1 MVIYDSLSKKKL
13 PFKPISEGLAR
24 IYACGP
30 TVYDDAHLGHA
41 KSAVSFD
48 LLRRVLQAEGYEVKF
63 VRNFTDIDDKILKKM
78 EQSGKSLEEI
88 TEFYTHRYLQDMSAL
103 NVADANISPKATE
116 NIAAICELI
125 SSLLQKG
132 FAYEIVGDGI
142 YFDTR
147 KDGDYLS
154 LSGKKEGAGKN
165 IARVASND
173 AKHDEKDFVLWKF
186 DENWFDSPFGKGRPG
201 WHSEC
206 VAMILA
212 HLDSGDPQFCIDIHA
227 GGADLLFP
235 HHENEAAQCRC
246 ASHRA
251 LSKYWLHNGFVQVN
265 NEKMSKSLGNSFF
278 VGDALKIAPGEA
290 LRFYLLSSHY
300 RANFNY
306 SIADLLASK
315 KRLDKIYR
323 LKKRVRDVL
332 TPAAGQNSA
341 TCVSEH
347 TAQISS
353 ASSARAC
360 GAAGQ
365 NLASNGS
372 QSLSPNTAPN
382 SKPKNS
388 ASELPAAE
396 AKFRSEMMEFLS
408 DDLNT
413 SGALAVL
420 DSFVA
425 SANEA
430 LDCAPK
436 DKALKAQIAANL
448 EFAKQTLGILYE
460 DETEYFRFGVS
471 EQQRA
476 QIEELIKQRA
486 QAKAEKDFAS
496 ADAIRARLT
505 DMKIEVMDT
514 PSGTA
519 WEVAAE

>member
-63 VRNFTDIDDKILKKM
+63 ARNFTDIDDKILKKM
-78 EQSGKSLEEI
+78 AETGKSLEEI
-88 TEFYTHRYLQDMSAL
+88 TELYTRRYLQDMSAL
-103 NVADANISPKATE
+103 NVADASISPKATE

-132 FAYEIVGDGI
+132 FAYEIAGDGI

-246 ASHRA
+246 ARHRA

-306 SIADLLASK
+306 SVTDLLASK

-332 TPAAGQNSA
+332 VPAAGQNSA
-341 TCVSEH
+341 
-347 TAQISS
+347 
-353 ASSARAC
+353 
-360 GAAGQ
+360 
-365 NLASNGS
+365 
-372 QSLSPNTAPN
+372 
-382 SKPKNS
+382 PK
-388 ASELPAAE
+388 LPAAE

-430 LDCAPK
+430 LDRAPK
-436 DKALKAQIAANL
+436 DKALKARIAANL

-514 PSGTA
+514 ASGTV

>member
-13 PFKPISEGLAR
+13 PFEPISEGLAR

-63 VRNFTDIDDKILKKM
+63 ARNFTDIDDKILKKM
-78 EQSGKSLEEI
+78 AQSGKSLEEI
-88 TEFYTHRYLQDMSAL
+88 TEFYTRRYLQDMSAL
-103 NVADANISPKATE
+103 NVADASISPKATE

-125 SSLLQKG
+125 SSLLQKS
-132 FAYEIVGDGI
+132 FAYEIAGDGI

-154 LSGKKEGAGKN
+154 LSGKKEDASKN

-212 HLDSGDPQFCIDIHA
+212 HLDSGDPKFCIDIHA

-246 ASHRA
+246 ARHRA

-306 SIADLLASK
+306 SVTDLLASK

-332 TPAAGQNSA
+332 APAAGQNSA
-341 TCVSEH
+341 
-347 TAQISS
+347 
-353 ASSARAC
+353 
-360 GAAGQ
+360 
-365 NLASNGS
+365 
-372 QSLSPNTAPN
+372 P
-382 SKPKNS
+382 
-388 ASELPAAE
+388 ELPAAE

-430 LDCAPK
+430 LDRAPK

-476 QIEELIKQRA
+476 QIEKLIKQRA

-514 PSGTA
+514 PSGTV
-519 WEVAAE
+519 WEIAAE

>member
-13 PFKPISEGLAR
+13 PFEPISKGLAR

-63 VRNFTDIDDKILKKM
+63 ARNFTDIDDKILKKM
-78 EQSGKSLEEI
+78 AETGKSLEEI
-88 TEFYTHRYLQDMSAL
+88 TELYTRRYLQDMSAL
-103 NVADANISPKATE
+103 NVADASISPKATE

-132 FAYEIVGDGI
+132 FAYEIAGDGI

-212 HLDSGDPQFCIDIHA
+212 HLDSGDPKFCIDIHA

-246 ASHRA
+246 ARHRA

-323 LKKRVRDVL
+323 LKKRVREVL
-332 TPAAGQNSA
+332 TSAAGQNS
-341 TCVSEH
+341 T
-347 TAQISS
+347 
-353 ASSARAC
+353 
-360 GAAGQ
+360 
-365 NLASNGS
+365 
-372 QSLSPNTAPN
+372 
-382 SKPKNS
+382 
-388 ASELPAAE
+388 SELPAAE

-430 LDCAPK
+430 LDRAPK
-436 DKALKAQIAANL
+436 DKALKARIAANL

-514 PSGTA
+514 ASGTV

>member
-13 PFKPISEGLAR
+13 PFKPISEGLAH

-63 VRNFTDIDDKILKKM
+63 ARNFTDIDDKILKKM
-78 EQSGKSLEEI
+78 AQTGKSLEEI
-88 TEFYTHRYLQDMSAL
+88 TEFYTRRYLQDMSAL
-103 NVADANISPKATE
+103 NVADASISPKATE

-132 FAYEIVGDGI
+132 FAYEIAGDGI

-154 LSGKKEGAGKN
+154 LSGKKEGASKN
-165 IARVASND
+165 IARIASND

-212 HLDSGDPQFCIDIHA
+212 HLDSGDPKFCIDIHA

-246 ASHRA
+246 ARHRA

-278 VGDALKIAPGEA
+278 VGDALKIVPGEA

-306 SIADLLASK
+306 SVTDLLASK

-332 TPAAGQNSA
+332 AP
-341 TCVSEH
+341 
-347 TAQISS
+347 
-353 ASSARAC
+353 
-360 GAAGQ
+360 AAGQ
-365 NLASNGS
+365 NLALNES
-372 QSLSPNTAPN
+372 QNLSLGAAPN

-388 ASELPAAE
+388 ASELPVAE

-430 LDCAPK
+430 LDRTPK

-514 PSGTA
+514 PSGTV
-519 WEVAAE
+519 WEVATE

>member
-63 VRNFTDIDDKILKKM
+63 ARNFTDIDDKILKKM
-78 EQSGKSLEEI
+78 AQTGKSLEEI
-88 TEFYTHRYLQDMSAL
+88 TEFYTRRYLQDMSAL
-103 NVADANISPKATE
+103 NVADASISPKATE

-132 FAYEIVGDGI
+132 FAYVIAGDGI

-246 ASHRA
+246 ARHRA

-306 SIADLLASK
+306 SVTDLLASK

-332 TPAAGQNSA
+332 APAAGQNS
-341 TCVSEH
+341 V
-347 TAQISS
+347 
-353 ASSARAC
+353 
-360 GAAGQ
+360 
-365 NLASNGS
+365 
-372 QSLSPNTAPN
+372 P
-382 SKPKNS
+382 
-388 ASELPAAE
+388 ELPAAE
-396 AKFRSEMMEFLS
+396 VKFRSEMMEFLS

-420 DSFVA
+420 GNFVA

-430 LDCAPK
+430 LDRAPK
-436 DKALKAQIAANL
+436 DKALKARIAANL

-460 DETEYFRFGVS
+460 DETEYFRFGVNA
-471 EQQRA
+471 EQRV

-486 QAKAEKDFAS
+486 QAKAEKDFAR

-514 PSGTA
+514 PGGTV
-519 WEVAAE
+519 WEVATE

>member
-13 PFKPISEGLAR
+13 PFKPISEGVAR

-63 VRNFTDIDDKILKKM
+63 ARNFTDIDDKILKKM
-78 EQSGKSLEEI
+78 AETGKSLEEI
-88 TEFYTHRYLQDMSAL
+88 TELYTRRYLQDMSAL
-103 NVADANISPKATE
+103 NVADASISPKATE

-147 KDGDYLS
+147 KDRDYLS

-246 ASHRA
+246 AHHRA

-278 VGDALKIAPGEA
+278 VRDALKIAPGEA

-306 SIADLLASK
+306 SVTDLLASK

-332 TPAAGQNSA
+332 APSAGQNSA
-341 TCVSEH
+341 
-347 TAQISS
+347 
-353 ASSARAC
+353 
-360 GAAGQ
+360 
-365 NLASNGS
+365 
-372 QSLSPNTAPN
+372 P
-382 SKPKNS
+382 
-388 ASELPAAE
+388 ELPAAE

-430 LDCAPK
+430 LDRAPK

-514 PSGTA
+514 PSGTV

>member
-63 VRNFTDIDDKILKKM
+63 ARNFTDIDDKILKKM
-78 EQSGKSLEEI
+78 AETGKSLEEI
-88 TEFYTHRYLQDMSAL
+88 TELYTRRYLQDMSAL
-103 NVADANISPKATE
+103 NVADASISPKATE

-132 FAYEIVGDGI
+132 FAYEIAGDGI

-212 HLDSGDPQFCIDIHA
+212 HLDSGDPKFCIDIHA

-246 ASHRA
+246 ARHRA

-278 VGDALKIAPGEA
+278 VNDALKIAPGEA

-332 TPAAGQNSA
+332 APSAGQNS
-341 TCVSEH
+341 T
-347 TAQISS
+347 
-353 ASSARAC
+353 
-360 GAAGQ
+360 
-365 NLASNGS
+365 
-372 QSLSPNTAPN
+372 P
-382 SKPKNS
+382 
-388 ASELPAAE
+388 ELPAAE

-420 DSFVA
+420 GNFVA
-425 SANEA
+425 NANEA
-430 LDCAPK
+430 LDRAPK

-514 PSGTA
+514 ASGTV

>member
-48 LLRRVLQAEGYEVKF
+48 LLRRVLQAEGYKVKF
-63 VRNFTDIDDKILKKM
+63 ARNFTDIDDKILKKM
-78 EQSGKSLEEI
+78 AETGKSLGEI
-88 TEFYTHRYLQDMSAL
+88 TELYTRRYLQDMSAL
-103 NVADANISPKATE
+103 NVADASISPKATE

-132 FAYEIVGDGI
+132 FAYEIAGDGI

-212 HLDSGDPQFCIDIHA
+212 HLDSGDPKFCIDIHA

-246 ASHRA
+246 ARHRA

-278 VGDALKIAPGEA
+278 VKDALKIAPGEA

-306 SIADLLASK
+306 SVTDLLASK

-332 TPAAGQNSA
+332 APAAGQNS
-341 TCVSEH
+341 T
-347 TAQISS
+347 
-353 ASSARAC
+353 
-360 GAAGQ
+360 
-365 NLASNGS
+365 
-372 QSLSPNTAPN
+372 
-382 SKPKNS
+382 
-388 ASELPAAE
+388 SELPAAE

-420 DSFVA
+420 GNFVA

-430 LDCAPK
+430 LDRAPK
-436 DKALKAQIAANL
+436 DKALKARIAANL

-476 QIEELIKQRA
+476 QIEELIEQRA
-486 QAKAEKDFAS
+486 QAKAEKNFAS

-514 PSGTA
+514 PGGTV

>member
-63 VRNFTDIDDKILKKM
+63 ARNFTDIDDKILKKM
-78 EQSGKSLEEI
+78 AETGKSLGEI
-88 TEFYTHRYLQDMSAL
+88 TELYTRRYLQDMSAL
-103 NVADANISPKATE
+103 NVADASISPKATE

-132 FAYEIVGDGI
+132 FAYEIAGDGI

-212 HLDSGDPQFCIDIHA
+212 HLDSGDPKFCIDIHA

-246 ASHRA
+246 ARHRA

-306 SIADLLASK
+306 SVTDLLASK

-332 TPAAGQNSA
+332 APAAGQNS
-341 TCVSEH
+341 T
-347 TAQISS
+347 
-353 ASSARAC
+353 
-360 GAAGQ
+360 
-365 NLASNGS
+365 
-372 QSLSPNTAPN
+372 P
-382 SKPKNS
+382 
-388 ASELPAAE
+388 ELPAAE

-430 LDCAPK
+430 LDRAPK

-471 EQQRA
+471 EQQRE

-514 PSGTA
+514 ASGTV

>member
-13 PFKPISEGLAR
+13 SFEPISEGLAR

-63 VRNFTDIDDKILKKM
+63 ARNFTDIDDKILKKM
-78 EQSGKSLEEI
+78 AQSGKSLEEI
-88 TEFYTHRYLQDMSAL
+88 TELYTRRYLQDMSAL
-103 NVADANISPKATE
+103 NVADASISPKATE

-132 FAYEIVGDGI
+132 FAYEIEGEGI

-212 HLDSGDPQFCIDIHA
+212 HLDSGDPHFCIDIHA

-246 ASHRA
+246 ARHRA

-278 VGDALKIAPGEA
+278 VNDALKIAPGEA

-306 SIADLLASK
+306 SVTDLLASK

-332 TPAAGQNSA
+332 APA
-341 TCVSEH
+341 T
-347 TAQISS
+347 
-353 ASSARAC
+353 
-360 GAAGQ
+360 GQ

-372 QSLSPNTAPN
+372 QNLSLGAAPN

-388 ASELPAAE
+388 TPKLPAAE

-430 LDCAPK
+430 LDRAPK
-436 DKALKAQIAANL
+436 DKALKARIAANL

-496 ADAIRARLT
+496 ADAIRAHLA

-514 PSGTA
+514 PSGTV

>member
-63 VRNFTDIDDKILKKM
+63 ARNFTDIDDKILKKM
-78 EQSGKSLEEI
+78 VETGKSLGEI

-103 NVADANISPKATE
+103 NVVDASISPKATE

-132 FAYEIVGDGI
+132 FAYEIAGDGI

-147 KDGDYLS
+147 KDRDYLS

-246 ASHRA
+246 ARHRA

-306 SIADLLASK
+306 SVTDLLASK

-332 TPAAGQNSA
+332 APAAGQNS
-341 TCVSEH
+341 TSE
-347 TAQISS
+347 
-353 ASSARAC
+353 
-360 GAAGQ
+360 
-365 NLASNGS
+365 
-372 QSLSPNTAPN
+372 P
-382 SKPKNS
+382 
-388 ASELPAAE
+388 PAAE

-430 LDCAPK
+430 LDRAPK
-436 DKALKAQIAANL
+436 DKALKARIAANL

-486 QAKAEKDFAS
+486 QAKAEKNFAS

-514 PSGTA
+514 PGGTV

>member
-63 VRNFTDIDDKILKKM
+63 ARNFTDIDDKILKKM
-78 EQSGKSLEEI
+78 AQSGKSLEEI
-88 TEFYTHRYLQDMSAL
+88 TEFYTRRYLQDMSAL
-103 NVADANISPKATE
+103 NVADASISPKATE

-132 FAYEIVGDGI
+132 FAYEIAGDGI
-142 YFDTR
+142 YFDTH

-246 ASHRA
+246 ARHRA

-332 TPAAGQNSA
+332 APAAGQ
-341 TCVSEH
+341 
-347 TAQISS
+347 
-353 ASSARAC
+353 
-360 GAAGQ
+360 
-365 NLASNGS
+365 
-372 QSLSPNTAPN
+372 
-382 SKPKNS
+382 NS

-420 DSFVA
+420 GNFVT

-430 LDCAPK
+430 LDRAPK
-436 DKALKAQIAANL
+436 DKALKARIAANL

-496 ADAIRARLT
+496 ADAIRTRLT

-514 PSGTA
+514 PSGTV

>member
-13 PFKPISEGLAR
+13 PFEPISEGLAR

-63 VRNFTDIDDKILKKM
+63 ARNFTDIDDKILKKM

-88 TEFYTHRYLQDMSAL
+88 TELYTRRYLQDMSAL
-103 NVADANISPKATE
+103 NVADASISPKATE

-125 SSLLQKG
+125 SSLLKKG
-132 FAYEIVGDGI
+132 FAYEITGDGI

-212 HLDSGDPQFCIDIHA
+212 HLDSGDPKFCIDIHA

-246 ASHRA
+246 ARHRA

-278 VGDALKIAPGEA
+278 VKDALKIAPGEA

-306 SIADLLASK
+306 SIADLLVSK

-341 TCVSEH
+341 
-347 TAQISS
+347 
-353 ASSARAC
+353 
-360 GAAGQ
+360 
-365 NLASNGS
+365 
-372 QSLSPNTAPN
+372 P
-382 SKPKNS
+382 
-388 ASELPAAE
+388 ELPAAE

-420 DSFVA
+420 GNFVA
-425 SANEA
+425 NANEA
-430 LDCAPK
+430 LDRAPK
-436 DKALKAQIAANL
+436 DKALKALIAANL

-486 QAKAEKDFAS
+486 QAKAEKDFAR

-514 PSGTA
+514 PGGTV

>member
-63 VRNFTDIDDKILKKM
+63 ARNFTDIDDKILKKM
-78 EQSGKSLEEI
+78 AETGKSLEEI
-88 TEFYTHRYLQDMSAL
+88 TELYTRRYLQDMSAL
-103 NVADANISPKATE
+103 NVADASISPKATE

-132 FAYEIVGDGI
+132 FAYEITGDGI

-246 ASHRA
+246 ARHRA

-306 SIADLLASK
+306 SVTDLLASK

-332 TPAAGQNSA
+332 TPTAGQNS
-341 TCVSEH
+341 T
-347 TAQISS
+347 
-353 ASSARAC
+353 
-360 GAAGQ
+360 
-365 NLASNGS
+365 
-372 QSLSPNTAPN
+372 P
-382 SKPKNS
+382 
-388 ASELPAAE
+388 ELPAAE

-425 SANEA
+425 GANEA
-430 LDCAPK
+430 LDRAPK

-486 QAKAEKDFAS
+486 QAKAEKNFAG
-496 ADAIRARLT
+496 ADAIRARLA

-514 PSGTA
+514 PSGTV

>member
-1 MVIYDSLSKKKL
+1 
-13 PFKPISEGLAR
+13 
-24 IYACGP
+24 
-30 TVYDDAHLGHA
+30 
-41 KSAVSFD
+41 
-48 LLRRVLQAEGYEVKF
+48 
-63 VRNFTDIDDKILKKM
+63 
-78 EQSGKSLEEI
+78 
-88 TEFYTHRYLQDMSAL
+88 MSAL

-125 SSLLQKG
+125 SSLLKKG
-132 FAYEIVGDGI
+132 FAYEIAGDGI

-212 HLDSGDPQFCIDIHA
+212 HLDSGDPYFCIDIHA

-246 ASHRA
+246 ARHRA

-332 TPAAGQNSA
+332 TPAAGQNS
-341 TCVSEH
+341 T
-347 TAQISS
+347 
-353 ASSARAC
+353 
-360 GAAGQ
+360 
-365 NLASNGS
+365 
-372 QSLSPNTAPN
+372 
-382 SKPKNS
+382 
-388 ASELPAAE
+388 SELPAAE

-430 LDCAPK
+430 LDRAPK

-486 QAKAEKDFAS
+486 QAKAEKNFAG
-496 ADAIRARLT
+496 ADAIRARLA

-514 PSGTA
+514 PSGTV

>member
-63 VRNFTDIDDKILKKM
+63 ARNFTDIDDKILKKM
-78 EQSGKSLEEI
+78 AETGKSLGEI
-88 TEFYTHRYLQDMSAL
+88 TELYTRRYLQDMSAL

-125 SSLLQKG
+125 YSLLQKG

-246 ASHRA
+246 ARHRA

-323 LKKRVRDVL
+323 LKKRVGDVL
-332 TPAAGQNSA
+332 ASAAGQNSA
-341 TCVSEH
+341 P
-347 TAQISS
+347 A
-353 ASSARAC
+353 
-360 GAAGQ
+360 
-365 NLASNGS
+365 
-372 QSLSPNTAPN
+372 
-382 SKPKNS
+382 
-388 ASELPAAE
+388 LPAVE

-420 DSFVA
+420 GNFVA

-430 LDCAPK
+430 LDRAPK

-471 EQQRA
+471 EQQRV

-514 PSGTA
+514 ASGTV

>member
-63 VRNFTDIDDKILKKM
+63 ARNFTDIDDKILKKM
-78 EQSGKSLEEI
+78 AETGKSLEEI
-88 TEFYTHRYLQDMSAL
+88 TEFYTRRYLQDMSAL
-103 NVADANISPKATE
+103 NVADASISPKATE

-132 FAYEIVGDGI
+132 FAYEIAGDGI

-212 HLDSGDPQFCIDIHA
+212 HLDSGDPHFCIDIHA

-246 ASHRA
+246 ARHRA

-306 SIADLLASK
+306 SVTDLLASK

-332 TPAAGQNSA
+332 APAAGQNSA
-341 TCVSEH
+341 
-347 TAQISS
+347 
-353 ASSARAC
+353 
-360 GAAGQ
+360 
-365 NLASNGS
+365 
-372 QSLSPNTAPN
+372 P
-382 SKPKNS
+382 
-388 ASELPAAE
+388 ELPAAE

-430 LDCAPK
+430 LDRAPK
-436 DKALKAQIAANL
+436 DKALKARIAANL

-486 QAKAEKDFAS
+486 QAKAEKNFAS
-496 ADAIRARLT
+496 ADAIRTRLT

-514 PSGTA
+514 PSGTV

>member
-13 PFKPISEGLAR
+13 PFEPISEGLAR

-63 VRNFTDIDDKILKKM
+63 ARNFTDIDDKILKKM
-78 EQSGKSLEEI
+78 AETGKSLEEI
-88 TEFYTHRYLQDMSAL
+88 TEFYTRRYLQDMSAL
-103 NVADANISPKATE
+103 NVADASISPKATE

-132 FAYEIVGDGI
+132 FAYEIAGDGI

-154 LSGKKEGAGKN
+154 LSGKKEGACKN

-246 ASHRA
+246 ARHRA

-278 VGDALKIAPGEA
+278 VKDALKIAPGEA

-332 TPAAGQNSA
+332 VPAAGQNSA
-341 TCVSEH
+341 
-347 TAQISS
+347 
-353 ASSARAC
+353 
-360 GAAGQ
+360 
-365 NLASNGS
+365 
-372 QSLSPNTAPN
+372 
-382 SKPKNS
+382 
-388 ASELPAAE
+388 SELPATE
-396 AKFRSEMMEFLS
+396 VKFRSEMMEFLS

-430 LDCAPK
+430 LDRAPK
-436 DKALKAQIAANL
+436 DKALKARIAANL

-476 QIEELIKQRA
+476 QIEEMIKQRA
-486 QAKAEKDFAS
+486 QAKAEKDFAR

-514 PSGTA
+514 PSGTV

>member
-13 PFKPISEGLAR
+13 SFEPISEGLAR

-63 VRNFTDIDDKILKKM
+63 ARNFTDIDDKILKKM
-78 EQSGKSLEEI
+78 AETGKSLGEI
-88 TEFYTHRYLQDMSAL
+88 TEFYTRRYLQDMSAL
-103 NVADANISPKATE
+103 NVADASISPKATE

-132 FAYEIVGDGI
+132 FAYEIAGDGI

-246 ASHRA
+246 ARHRA

-306 SIADLLASK
+306 SVTDLLASK

-332 TPAAGQNSA
+332 APAAGQNSA
-341 TCVSEH
+341 
-347 TAQISS
+347 
-353 ASSARAC
+353 
-360 GAAGQ
+360 
-365 NLASNGS
+365 
-372 QSLSPNTAPN
+372 P
-382 SKPKNS
+382 
-388 ASELPAAE
+388 ELPAAE

-430 LDCAPK
+430 LDRVPK

-486 QAKAEKDFAS
+486 QAKAEKNFAS

-514 PSGTA
+514 PSGTV

>member
-1 MVIYDSLSKKKL
+1 MVIYDSFSKKKL
-13 PFKPISEGLAR
+13 PFKPINEGLAR

-63 VRNFTDIDDKILKKM
+63 ARNFTDIDDKILKKM
-78 EQSGKSLEEI
+78 AETGKSLEEI
-88 TEFYTHRYLQDMSAL
+88 TEFYTRRYLQDMSAL
-103 NVADANISPKATE
+103 NVADASISPKATE

-132 FAYEIVGDGI
+132 FAYEIAGDGI

-246 ASHRA
+246 ARHRA

-306 SIADLLASK
+306 SVTDLLASK

-332 TPAAGQNSA
+332 APATGQNS
-341 TCVSEH
+341 T
-347 TAQISS
+347 
-353 ASSARAC
+353 
-360 GAAGQ
+360 
-365 NLASNGS
+365 
-372 QSLSPNTAPN
+372 
-382 SKPKNS
+382 
-388 ASELPAAE
+388 SELPATE
-396 AKFRSEMMEFLS
+396 VKFRSEMMEFLS

-430 LDCAPK
+430 LDRAPK
-436 DKALKAQIAANL
+436 DKVLKAQIAANL

-514 PSGTA
+514 ASGTV

>member
-13 PFKPISEGLAR
+13 PFEPISKGLAR

-63 VRNFTDIDDKILKKM
+63 ARNFTDIDDKILKKM
-78 EQSGKSLEEI
+78 AETGKSLGEI
-88 TEFYTHRYLQDMSAL
+88 TEFYTRRYLQDMSAL
-103 NVADANISPKATE
+103 NVADASISPKATE

-132 FAYEIVGDGI
+132 FAYEIAGDGI

-246 ASHRA
+246 ARHRA

-306 SIADLLASK
+306 SVTDLLASK

-332 TPAAGQNSA
+332 APATGQNS
-341 TCVSEH
+341 T
-347 TAQISS
+347 
-353 ASSARAC
+353 
-360 GAAGQ
+360 
-365 NLASNGS
+365 
-372 QSLSPNTAPN
+372 
-382 SKPKNS
+382 
-388 ASELPAAE
+388 SELPATE
-396 AKFRSEMMEFLS
+396 VKFRSEMMEFLS

-430 LDCAPK
+430 LDRAPK
-436 DKALKAQIAANL
+436 DKALKARIAANL

-486 QAKAEKDFAS
+486 QAKAEKNFAS

-514 PSGTA
+514 SSGTV

>member
-13 PFKPISEGLAR
+13 PFEPISEGLAR

-63 VRNFTDIDDKILKKM
+63 ARNFTDIDDKILKKM
-78 EQSGKSLEEI
+78 KQTGKSLEEI
-88 TEFYTHRYLQDMSAL
+88 TEFYTRRYLQDMSAL
-103 NVADANISPKATE
+103 NVADASISPKATE

-132 FAYEIVGDGI
+132 FAYEIAGDGI

-212 HLDSGDPQFCIDIHA
+212 HLDSGDPKFCIDIHA

-246 ASHRA
+246 ARHRA

-278 VGDALKIAPGEA
+278 VNNALKIAPGEA

-332 TPAAGQNSA
+332 VPAARQNSA
-341 TCVSEH
+341 
-347 TAQISS
+347 
-353 ASSARAC
+353 
-360 GAAGQ
+360 
-365 NLASNGS
+365 
-372 QSLSPNTAPN
+372 
-382 SKPKNS
+382 PK
-388 ASELPAAE
+388 LPAAE

-430 LDCAPK
+430 LDRAPK

-476 QIEELIKQRA
+476 QIEDLIKQRA

-514 PSGTA
+514 ASGTV

>member
-13 PFKPISEGLAR
+13 PFKPISEGLAH

-63 VRNFTDIDDKILKKM
+63 ARNFTDIDDKILKKM
-78 EQSGKSLEEI
+78 AETGKSLGEI
-88 TEFYTHRYLQDMSAL
+88 TEFYTRRYLQDMSAL
-103 NVADANISPKATE
+103 NVADASISPKATE

-132 FAYEIVGDGI
+132 FAYEIAGDGI

-246 ASHRA
+246 ARHRA

-306 SIADLLASK
+306 SVTDLLASK

-323 LKKRVRDVL
+323 LKKRVCDVL
-332 TPAAGQNSA
+332 APAAEQNF
-341 TCVSEH
+341 
-347 TAQISS
+347 
-353 ASSARAC
+353 
-360 GAAGQ
+360 
-365 NLASNGS
+365 
-372 QSLSPNTAPN
+372 
-382 SKPKNS
+382 

-430 LDCAPK
+430 LDRMPK
-436 DKALKAQIAANL
+436 DKALNAQIAANL

-486 QAKAEKDFAS
+486 QAKAEKNFAG

-514 PSGTA
+514 PSGTV

>member
-63 VRNFTDIDDKILKKM
+63 ARNFTDIDDKILKKM
-78 EQSGKSLEEI
+78 AETGKSLEEI
-88 TEFYTHRYLQDMSAL
+88 TEFYTRRYLQDMSAL
-103 NVADANISPKATE
+103 NVADASISPKATE

-132 FAYEIVGDGI
+132 FAYEIAGDGI

-212 HLDSGDPQFCIDIHA
+212 HLDSGDPHFCIDIHA

-246 ASHRA
+246 ARHRA

-306 SIADLLASK
+306 SVTDLLASK

-332 TPAAGQNSA
+332 APAAGQNSA
-341 TCVSEH
+341 
-347 TAQISS
+347 
-353 ASSARAC
+353 
-360 GAAGQ
+360 
-365 NLASNGS
+365 
-372 QSLSPNTAPN
+372 P
-382 SKPKNS
+382 
-388 ASELPAAE
+388 ELPAAE

-430 LDCAPK
+430 LDRAPK
-436 DKALKAQIAANL
+436 DKALKARIAANL

-486 QAKAEKDFAS
+486 QAKAEKNFAS
-496 ADAIRARLT
+496 ADAIRTRLT

-514 PSGTA
+514 SSGTV

>member
-1 MVIYDSLSKKKL
+1 MVIYDSFSKKKL
-13 PFKPISEGLAR
+13 PFKPINEGLAR

-48 LLRRVLQAEGYEVKF
+48 LLRRVLQAEGYKVKF
-63 VRNFTDIDDKILKKM
+63 ARNFTDIDDKILKKM
-78 EQSGKSLEEI
+78 AETGKSLGEI
-88 TEFYTHRYLQDMSAL
+88 TEFYTRRYLQDMSAL
-103 NVADANISPKATE
+103 NVADASISPKATE

-132 FAYEIVGDGI
+132 FAYEIAGDGI

-246 ASHRA
+246 ARHRA

-306 SIADLLASK
+306 SVTDLLASK

-332 TPAAGQNSA
+332 APATGQNS
-341 TCVSEH
+341 T
-347 TAQISS
+347 
-353 ASSARAC
+353 
-360 GAAGQ
+360 
-365 NLASNGS
+365 
-372 QSLSPNTAPN
+372 
-382 SKPKNS
+382 
-388 ASELPAAE
+388 SELPATE
-396 AKFRSEMMEFLS
+396 VKFRSEMMEFLS

-430 LDCAPK
+430 LDRAPK
-436 DKALKAQIAANL
+436 DKVLKAQIAANL

-486 QAKAEKDFAS
+486 QAKAEKNFAS

-514 PSGTA
+514 SSGTV

>member
-63 VRNFTDIDDKILKKM
+63 ARNFTDIDDKILKKM
-78 EQSGKSLEEI
+78 AQSGKSLEEI
-88 TEFYTHRYLQDMSAL
+88 TEFYTRRYLQDMSAL
-103 NVADANISPKATE
+103 NVADASISPKATE

-132 FAYEIVGDGI
+132 FAYEIAGDGI

-212 HLDSGDPQFCIDIHA
+212 HLDSGDPKFCIDIHA

-246 ASHRA
+246 ARHRA

-332 TPAAGQNSA
+332 VPAAGQNF
-341 TCVSEH
+341 
-347 TAQISS
+347 
-353 ASSARAC
+353 
-360 GAAGQ
+360 
-365 NLASNGS
+365 
-372 QSLSPNTAPN
+372 
-382 SKPKNS
+382 

-396 AKFRSEMMEFLS
+396 VKFRSEMMEFLS

-430 LDCAPK
+430 LDRAPK
-436 DKALKAQIAANL
+436 DKALKAIIAANL

-471 EQQRA
+471 EKQRA

-514 PSGTA
+514 ASGTV
-519 WEVAAE
+519 WEVVAE

>member
-13 PFKPISEGLAR
+13 PFEPISEGLAR

-63 VRNFTDIDDKILKKM
+63 ARNFTDIDDKILKKM

-88 TEFYTHRYLQDMSAL
+88 TELYTRRYLQDMSAL
-103 NVADANISPKATE
+103 NVADASISPKATE

-132 FAYEIVGDGI
+132 FAYEIAGDGI

-154 LSGKKEGAGKN
+154 LSGKKDDASKN

-212 HLDSGDPQFCIDIHA
+212 HLDSGDPKFCIDIHA

-246 ASHRA
+246 ARHRA

-332 TPAAGQNSA
+332 APAAEQNSA
-341 TCVSEH
+341 
-347 TAQISS
+347 
-353 ASSARAC
+353 
-360 GAAGQ
+360 
-365 NLASNGS
+365 
-372 QSLSPNTAPN
+372 P
-382 SKPKNS
+382 
-388 ASELPAAE
+388 ELPAAE

-408 DDLNT
+408 DDLNA

-425 SANEA
+425 GANEA
-430 LDCAPK
+430 LDRAPK

-471 EQQRA
+471 EQQRE

-514 PSGTA
+514 ASGTV

>member
-13 PFKPISEGLAR
+13 PFEPISEGLAR

-63 VRNFTDIDDKILKKM
+63 ARNFTDIDDKILKKM
-78 EQSGKSLEEI
+78 AETGKSLREI
-88 TEFYTHRYLQDMSAL
+88 TELYTRRYLQDMSAL
-103 NVADANISPKATE
+103 NVADASISPKATE

-132 FAYEIVGDGI
+132 FAYEIAGDGI

-212 HLDSGDPQFCIDIHA
+212 HLDSGDAKFCIDIHA

-246 ASHRA
+246 ARHRA

-306 SIADLLASK
+306 SVTDLLASK

-332 TPAAGQNSA
+332 APAAGQ
-341 TCVSEH
+341 
-347 TAQISS
+347 
-353 ASSARAC
+353 
-360 GAAGQ
+360 
-365 NLASNGS
+365 
-372 QSLSPNTAPN
+372 
-382 SKPKNS
+382 NS

-408 DDLNT
+408 DDLNA

-425 SANEA
+425 GANEA
-430 LDCAPK
+430 LDRAAK

-486 QAKAEKDFAS
+486 QAKAEKNFAG

-514 PSGTA
+514 PSGTV

>member
-63 VRNFTDIDDKILKKM
+63 ARNFTDIDDKILKKM
-78 EQSGKSLEEI
+78 AQSGKSLEEI
-88 TEFYTHRYLQDMSAL
+88 TELYTRRYLQDMSAL
-103 NVADANISPKATE
+103 NIADASISPKATE

-132 FAYEIVGDGI
+132 FAYEIAGDGI

-246 ASHRA
+246 ARHRA

-278 VGDALKIAPGEA
+278 VKDALKIAPGEA

-332 TPAAGQNSA
+332 TPAAEQNSA
-341 TCVSEH
+341 
-347 TAQISS
+347 
-353 ASSARAC
+353 
-360 GAAGQ
+360 
-365 NLASNGS
+365 
-372 QSLSPNTAPN
+372 P
-382 SKPKNS
+382 
-388 ASELPAAE
+388 ELPVVE

-430 LDCAPK
+430 LDRAPK
-436 DKALKAQIAANL
+436 DKALKARIAANL

-460 DETEYFRFGVS
+460 DETEYFRFGVNA
-471 EQQRA
+471 EQRA

-496 ADAIRARLT
+496 ADVIRTRLT

-514 PSGTA
+514 PGGTV

>member
-13 PFKPISEGLAR
+13 PFEPISEGLAR

-63 VRNFTDIDDKILKKM
+63 ARNFTDIDDKILKKM
-78 EQSGKSLEEI
+78 AETGKSLEEI
-88 TEFYTHRYLQDMSAL
+88 TEFYTRRYLQDMSAL
-103 NVADANISPKATE
+103 NVADASISPKATE

-132 FAYEIVGDGI
+132 FAYEIAGDGI

-154 LSGKKEGAGKN
+154 LSGKKDDASKN

-246 ASHRA
+246 ARHRA

-278 VGDALKIAPGEA
+278 VKDALKIAPGEA

-332 TPAAGQNSA
+332 VPAAGQNSA
-341 TCVSEH
+341 
-347 TAQISS
+347 
-353 ASSARAC
+353 
-360 GAAGQ
+360 
-365 NLASNGS
+365 
-372 QSLSPNTAPN
+372 
-382 SKPKNS
+382 
-388 ASELPAAE
+388 SELPATE
-396 AKFRSEMMEFLS
+396 VKFRSEMMEFLS

-430 LDCAPK
+430 LDRAPK
-436 DKALKAQIAANL
+436 DKALKARIAANL

-476 QIEELIKQRA
+476 QIEEMIKQRA
-486 QAKAEKDFAS
+486 QAKAEKDFAR

-514 PSGTA
+514 PSGTV

>member
-13 PFKPISEGLAR
+13 PFKPISKGLAR

-63 VRNFTDIDDKILKKM
+63 ARNFTDIDDKILKKM
-78 EQSGKSLEEI
+78 AETGKSLGEI

-125 SSLLQKG
+125 SSLLKKG
-132 FAYEIVGDGI
+132 FAYEIAGDGI

-212 HLDSGDPQFCIDIHA
+212 HLDSGDAKFCIDIHA

-246 ASHRA
+246 ARHRA

-332 TPAAGQNSA
+332 VPAAGQNSA
-341 TCVSEH
+341 
-347 TAQISS
+347 
-353 ASSARAC
+353 
-360 GAAGQ
+360 
-365 NLASNGS
+365 
-372 QSLSPNTAPN
+372 P
-382 SKPKNS
+382 
-388 ASELPAAE
+388 ELPAAE

-430 LDCAPK
+430 LDRAPK

-496 ADAIRARLT
+496 ADAIRVRLT

-514 PSGTA
+514 PSGTV

>member
-63 VRNFTDIDDKILKKM
+63 ARNFTDIDDKILKKM
-78 EQSGKSLEEI
+78 EQTGKSLKEI
-88 TEFYTHRYLQDMSAL
+88 TELYTRRYLQDMSAL
-103 NVADANISPKATE
+103 NVENASISPKATE

-132 FAYEIVGDGI
+132 FAYVIAGDGI

-246 ASHRA
+246 AHHRA

-278 VGDALKIAPGEA
+278 IGDALKIAPGEA

-306 SIADLLASK
+306 SVTDLLASK

-332 TPAAGQNSA
+332 AP
-341 TCVSEH
+341 
-347 TAQISS
+347 
-353 ASSARAC
+353 
-360 GAAGQ
+360 AAGQ
-365 NLASNGS
+365 NLALNGS
-372 QSLSPNTAPN
+372 QNLSLGVAPN

-388 ASELPAAE
+388 ASELPAVE

-420 DSFVA
+420 GNFVA
-425 SANEA
+425 GANEA
-430 LDCAPK
+430 LDRAPK
-436 DKALKAQIAANL
+436 DKALKVQIAANL

-486 QAKAEKDFAS
+486 QAKAEKNFAS

-514 PSGTA
+514 PGGTV
-519 WEVAAE
+519 WEVATE

>member
-63 VRNFTDIDDKILKKM
+63 ARNFTDIDDKILKKM
-78 EQSGKSLEEI
+78 AETGKSLEEI
-88 TEFYTHRYLQDMSAL
+88 TELYTHRYLQDMSAL
-103 NVADANISPKATE
+103 NVADASISPKATE

-306 SIADLLASK
+306 SVTDLLASK

-332 TPAAGQNSA
+332 APAAGQ
-341 TCVSEH
+341 
-347 TAQISS
+347 
-353 ASSARAC
+353 
-360 GAAGQ
+360 
-365 NLASNGS
+365 
-372 QSLSPNTAPN
+372 
-382 SKPKNS
+382 NS

-420 DSFVA
+420 GNFVA

-430 LDCAPK
+430 LDRAPK
-436 DKALKAQIAANL
+436 DKALKARIAANL

-471 EQQRA
+471 EQQKA

-514 PSGTA
+514 PGGTV

>member
-63 VRNFTDIDDKILKKM
+63 ARNFTDIDDKILKKM
-78 EQSGKSLEEI
+78 AETGKSLGEI
-88 TEFYTHRYLQDMSAL
+88 TEFYTRRYLQDMSAL
-103 NVADANISPKATE
+103 NVADASISPKATE

-132 FAYEIVGDGI
+132 FAYEIAGDGI

-154 LSGKKEGAGKN
+154 LSGKKDDASKN

-246 ASHRA
+246 ARHRA

-306 SIADLLASK
+306 SVTDLLASK

-332 TPAAGQNSA
+332 VPAAGQNS
-341 TCVSEH
+341 T
-347 TAQISS
+347 
-353 ASSARAC
+353 
-360 GAAGQ
+360 
-365 NLASNGS
+365 
-372 QSLSPNTAPN
+372 P
-382 SKPKNS
+382 
-388 ASELPAAE
+388 ELPAAE

-420 DSFVA
+420 GNFVA
-425 SANEA
+425 GANEA
-430 LDCAPK
+430 LDRAPK

-496 ADAIRARLT
+496 ADAIRARLA

-514 PSGTA
+514 PSGTV

>member
-63 VRNFTDIDDKILKKM
+63 ARNFTDIDDKILKKM
-78 EQSGKSLEEI
+78 AETGKSLEEI
-88 TEFYTHRYLQDMSAL
+88 TELYTRRYLQDMSAL
-103 NVADANISPKATE
+103 NVADASISPKATE

-132 FAYEIVGDGI
+132 FAYEIAGDGI

-246 ASHRA
+246 ARHRA

-278 VGDALKIAPGEA
+278 VKDALKIAPGEA

-306 SIADLLASK
+306 SVTDLLASK

-332 TPAAGQNSA
+332 APAAGQNS
-341 TCVSEH
+341 T
-347 TAQISS
+347 
-353 ASSARAC
+353 
-360 GAAGQ
+360 
-365 NLASNGS
+365 
-372 QSLSPNTAPN
+372 
-382 SKPKNS
+382 
-388 ASELPAAE
+388 SELPAAE

-420 DSFVA
+420 GNFVA

-430 LDCAPK
+430 LDRAPK
-436 DKALKAQIAANL
+436 DKALKARIAANL

-476 QIEELIKQRA
+476 QIEELIEQRA
-486 QAKAEKDFAS
+486 QAKAEKNFAS

-514 PSGTA
+514 PGGTV
-519 WEVAAE
+519 WEVATE